1 MPAVSVIIPV
11 YNVEPFVARC
21 ARSLFSQTLED
32 LEFIFVDDC
41 TPDRSMEVIR
51 EVLSREFP
59 ARESQ
64 VRVFRMPVNGGLANA
79 RMQGLALATGEYVIH
94 CDGDDELTSPDA
106 YRLLYGKAVAERLD
120 IVTCNYLKED
130 ASGRRA
136 LVRGECK
143 GVRDLLL
150 DKAQGCLVVRLI
162 RRTILQDGLLAPR
175 GSMGEDLVQSVQA
188 TLRAGAT
195 GHLDEPL
202 YLYRY
207 CPVSITKLQGK
218 EAAIRRHREL
228 AANVRMLVDLLVGGY
243 GYREDA
249 PEIVRFK
256 YYARHCI
263 EPYVG
268 DKACYAMWKETFP
281 EVDAKLLANP
291 CLSLEKKGWFIL
303 IHLHLYAPVKRLTR
317 PLGKRRGAGM
327 KRILIDKSISDR
339 VLTVGERYW
348 DPVHG
353 GIVSVLKAYRES
365 FETFHF
371 IASSGRL
378 NWAHKLWYD
387 LGGLFALGW
396 RLLWDRRI
404 KIVHIHTAA
413 GRSFDK
419 HAYYAWLARLMGRKV
434 ILHSHASR
442 VKVWYEG
449 LSERHQR
456 RVRRM
461 LSKLDRLIVLSSS
474 WRDFFVSIGVSPEKV
489 DIVNNITEPAGRE
502 KVAREAGGPVQLL
515 FLGEIGPRKGVFD
528 LLQAMALLQG
538 AAPGKARLEIG
549 GNKNEEALEEAI
561 RTQGLEDCV
570 HFNGFVAGDRKK
582 ELLDRAEVFV
592 LPS

>member
-1 MPAVSVIIPV
+1 MEMPAVSVIIPV
-11 YNVEPFVARC
+11 YNVEPYIARC

-32 LEFIFVDDC
+32 LEFIFIDDC
-41 TPDRSMEVIR
+41 TPDRSMEVVR
-51 EVLSREFP
+51 EVLEQEFP

-79 RMQGLALATGEYVIH
+79 RMQGLAQATGEYVIH

-106 YRLLYGKAVAERLD
+106 YRLLYEKAVAERLD

-228 AANVRMLVDLLVGGY
+228 AANVRMLADLLVGDY

-249 PEIVRFK
+249 PEIVCFK

-303 IHLHLYAPVKRLTR
+303 IHLHLYDLAKRLTR
-317 PLGKRRGAGM
+317 RLGKRRGQ
-327 KRILIDKSISDR
+327 
-339 VLTVGERYW
+339 V
-348 DPVHG
+348 
-353 GIVSVLKAYRES
+353 
-365 FETFHF
+365 
-371 IASSGRL
+371 
-378 NWAHKLWYD
+378 
-387 LGGLFALGW
+387 
-396 RLLWDRRI
+396 
-404 KIVHIHTAA
+404 
-413 GRSFDK
+413 
-419 HAYYAWLARLMGRKV
+419 
-434 ILHSHASR
+434 
-442 VKVWYEG
+442 
-449 LSERHQR
+449 
-456 RVRRM
+456 
-461 LSKLDRLIVLSSS
+461 
-474 WRDFFVSIGVSPEKV
+474 
-489 DIVNNITEPAGRE
+489 
-502 KVAREAGGPVQLL
+502 
-515 FLGEIGPRKGVFD
+515 
-528 LLQAMALLQG
+528 
-538 AAPGKARLEIG
+538 
-549 GNKNEEALEEAI
+549 
-561 RTQGLEDCV
+561 
-570 HFNGFVAGDRKK
+570 
-582 ELLDRAEVFV
+582 
-592 LPS
+592 